1 MFWRHDN
8 QNLLPNAHLRQ
19 YTLPGWNN
27 LTYAYLKFN
36 GLAFIT
42 TGIDYISIGKLFIGN
57 FYRNMRKIRE
67 KMNFYRG
74 KLRKMD
80 RRGVMTKQ
88 NSTFFGEIC
97 SVSLLDCLETQGFQ
111 IFLLAHLRDVASLFE
126 FINLIF

>member
-1 MFWRHDN
+1 
-8 QNLLPNAHLRQ
+8 
-19 YTLPGWNN
+19 
-27 LTYAYLKFN
+27 
-36 GLAFIT
+36 
-42 TGIDYISIGKLFIGN
+42 
-57 FYRNMRKIRE
+57 
-67 KMNFYRG
+67 MNFYRG

>member
-27 LTYAYLKFN
+27 LTYAYLKFK

-88 NSTFFGEIC
+88 NSTFFGKFAPSPCLIV
-97 SVSLLDCLETQGFQ
+97 SKLKDFRFFSLLISEMSHLYLN
-111 IFLLAHLRDVASLFE
+111 LL
-126 FINLIF
+126 I